1 MAEVLAEALA
11 AFHGHEVEVQSASLL
26 GLKDHPAHKHAIQVM
41 TEKGLNLSNHLATPL
56 SGELMDWADHVLC
69 MEVEQAVEMRKRFP
83 EQGDRVELLGPY
95 GGQMEIEDPL
105 GGWRPR
111 FRRCR
116 DEIDACVSAFLGQL
130 GTE

>member
-83 EQGDRVELLGPY
+83 DGAPGTLRRANGNRGSP
-95 GGQMEIEDPL
+95 GGLASPVSPL
-105 GGWRPR
+105 PR
-111 FRRCR
+111 R
-116 DEIDACVSAFLGQL
+116 D
-130 GTE
+130 

>member
-56 SGELMDWADHVLC
+56 SGELMDWAYHVLC

>member
-11 AFHGHEVEVQSASLL
+11 AVHGHEVEVQSASLL
-26 GLKDHPAHKHAIQVM
+26 GLKDHPAHKHAMQVM
-41 TEKGLNLSNHLATPL
+41 AEKGLNLANHLATPL

-116 DEIDACVSAFLGQL
+116 DEIDACVSAFLGRL

>member
-11 AFHGHEVEVQSASLL
+11 AVHGHEVEVQSASLL
-26 GLKDHPAHKHAIQVM
+26 GLKDHPAHKHALHVIS
-41 TEKGLNLSNHLATPL
+41 EKGLNLSSHQATPL
-56 SGELMDWADHVLC
+56 SEELMIWADHVLC

-83 EQGDRVELLGPY
+83 EQGERVELLGPY
-95 GGQMEIEDPL
+95 GGQMEVEDPL

-116 DEIDACVSAFLGQL
+116 DEIEACVRGFMGRMDAG
-130 GTE
+130 

>member
-1 MAEVLAEALA
+1 MAEVLAK
-11 AFHGHEVEVQSASLL
+11 AFASVHGHEVEVQSASLI
-26 GLKDHPAHKHAIQVM
+26 GLKDQPAHKHAVQVIA
-41 TEKGLNLSNHLATPL
+41 EKGLNLAHHQAQPL

-116 DEIDACVSAFLGQL
+116 DEIDACVSGFMDRLHSS
-130 GTE
+130 